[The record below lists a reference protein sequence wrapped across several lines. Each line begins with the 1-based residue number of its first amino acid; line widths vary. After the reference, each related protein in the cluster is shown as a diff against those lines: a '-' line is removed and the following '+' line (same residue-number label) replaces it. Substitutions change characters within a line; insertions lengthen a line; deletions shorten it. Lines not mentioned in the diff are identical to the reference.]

1 VGPNDD
7 VTPLKGS
14 EVVVPMIRLTTK
26 DDGLPLDIYNPR
38 ENIRAVW
45 EVEEAAPGAVGA
57 FIPGQG
63 HVKAEP
69 EVVARVEC
77 SADGTA
83 FRIRESAEDVRRMMY
98 PEVTRPMKEEA

>member
-1 VGPNDD
+1 MSELRVVPPD
-7 VTPLKGS
+7 

-38 ENIRAVW
+38 ENVRAVW
-45 EVEEAAPGAVGA
+45 EVEERAEARVQHVGPQLAAQVP
-57 FIPGQG
+57 
-63 HVKAEP
+63 EP

-98 PEVTRPMKEEA
+98 PEAGGLGK